1 MKRFVLF
8 LSFMFVCVCVCVQ
21 AYAEQNYF
29 FRDFKSTDLP
39 KKLHLDKKLSQTIQ
53 PCMQLNASKHY
64 TSTGVREPDICTKS
78 FKKSATMSYDL
89 ALGYLVSKN
98 KQYGLKAIEILNAW
112 AKELQSVDT
121 YQSEDNINFYMPYM
135 NMAYWF
141 VKKAFPSLEYEDF
154 VKRMRQYSQSALNT
168 NHGAWGI
175 LFDVSSA
182 LALDDNALLQNSANR
197 WQEWV
202 FKAIDENGVIAS
214 AITRSD
220 TSDYHGGPTKG
231 IKGIAYTN
239 FALLA
244 ITISGELLFENGYD
258 LWGSEAGKR
267 LSVAYNKVATWILNP
282 ETFPYFQPNLIGVH
296 NNAYFIIL
304 AKHYSSPS
312 ANELL
317 KQGNLHED
325 GFRLK
330 LRSP

>member
-8 LSFMFVCVCVCVQ
+8 LLFMCVCVCVQ
-21 AYAEQNYF
+21 AHAEQDYF

-53 PCMQLNASKHY
+53 PCVQLNASKHY
-64 TSTGVREPDICTKS
+64 TSTGVREPDACTKS
-78 FKKSATMSYDL
+78 FKKSALMSYDL
-89 ALGYLVSKN
+89 ALGYLVSQN

-121 YQSEDNINFYMPYM
+121 YQSENNINFYMPYM

-141 VKKAFPSLEYEDF
+141 VKKAFPSPEYEEF
-154 VKRMRQYSQSALNT
+154 IKRMRQYSQSALNT

-244 ITISGELLFENGYD
+244 LTISGELLFENGYD

-312 ANELL
+312 ADELL
-317 KQGNLHED
+317 KQGDLHED

-330 LRSP
+330 LRSL

>member
-8 LSFMFVCVCVCVQ
+8 LSFMFVCVCVQ
-21 AYAEQNYF
+21 AYAEQDYF

-39 KKLHLDKKLSQTIQ
+39 KKLYLDKKLSQTIQ
-53 PCMQLNASKHY
+53 PCVQLNASKHY
-64 TSTGVREPDICTKS
+64 TSTGVREPDVCTKS
-78 FKKSATMSYDL
+78 FKKSALMSYDL
-89 ALGYLVSKN
+89 ALGYLVSQN

-141 VKKAFPSLEYEDF
+141 VKKAFPSPEYEDF
-154 VKRMRQYSQSALNT
+154 IKRMRQYSQSALNT

-182 LALDDNALLQNSANR
+182 LALDDHALLHNSANR
-197 WQEWV
+197 WQDWI
-202 FKAIDENGVIAS
+202 FKAIDESGVIAS

-244 ITISGELLFENGYD
+244 LTISGELLFENGYD

-312 ANELL
+312 ADELL
-317 KQGNLHED
+317 KQGDLHED

>member
-8 LSFMFVCVCVCVQ
+8 FMCVCVCVQ
-21 AYAEQNYF
+21 AHADQDYF

-39 KKLHLDKKLSQTIQ
+39 QKLHLDKKLSQTIQ
-53 PCMQLNASKHY
+53 PCVQLNASKHY
-64 TSTGVREPDICTKS
+64 TSTGVRELDACTKS
-78 FKKSATMSYDL
+78 FKKSAIMSYDL
-89 ALGYLVSKN
+89 ALGYWVSKN

-141 VKKAFPSLEYEDF
+141 IKKAFPSPEYEDF
-154 VKRMRQYSQSALNT
+154 IKRMQQYSQSALNT

-197 WQEWV
+197 WQDWI
-202 FKAIDENGVIAS
+202 FKAIDENGVIPS

-244 ITISGELLFENGYD
+244 LTISGELLFENGYD

-312 ANELL
+312 ADELL
-317 KQGNLHED
+317 KQGDLHED

-330 LRSP
+330 LRSL

>member
-8 LSFMFVCVCVCVQ
+8 LSFMFVCVCVQ
-21 AYAEQNYF
+21 AYAEQDYF
-29 FRDFKSTDLP
+29 FRDFKSRDLP
-39 KKLHLDKKLSQTIQ
+39 QKLHLDKKLSQTIQ
-53 PCMQLNASKHY
+53 PCAQLNASKHY
-64 TSTGVREPDICTKS
+64 TSTGVREPDSCTKS
-78 FKKSATMSYDL
+78 FKKSALMSYDL

-141 VKKAFPSLEYEDF
+141 VKKAFPSPEYEDF
-154 VKRMRQYSQSALNT
+154 IKRMCQYSQSALNT

-182 LALDDNALLQNSANR
+182 LALDDHALLHNSANR
-197 WQEWV
+197 WQDWI

-244 ITISGELLFENGYD
+244 LTISGELLFENGYD

-312 ANELL
+312 ADELL
-317 KQGNLHED
+317 KQGDLHED

-330 LRSP
+330 LRSL

>member
-8 LSFMFVCVCVCVQ
+8 LLFMRVCVCVQ
-21 AYAEQNYF
+21 AHAEQDYF

-39 KKLHLDKKLSQTIQ
+39 QKLHLDKKLSQTIQ
-53 PCMQLNASKHY
+53 PCVQLNASKHY
-64 TSTGVREPDICTKS
+64 TSTGVREPDACTKS

-141 VKKAFPSLEYEDF
+141 VKKAFPSPEYEDF
-154 VKRMRQYSQSALNT
+154 IKRMQQYSQSALNT

-182 LALDDNALLQNSANR
+182 LALDDHALLQNSANR

-202 FKAIDENGVIAS
+202 FKAIDEDGVIPS

-244 ITISGELLFENGYD
+244 LTVSGELLFENGYD

-312 ANELL
+312 ADELL
-317 KQGNLHED
+317 KQGDLHED

-330 LRSP
+330 LRSL

>member
-8 LSFMFVCVCVCVQ
+8 LSFMFVCVCVQ
-21 AYAEQNYF
+21 AYAEQDYF
-29 FRDFKSTDLP
+29 FRDFKSRDLP
-39 KKLHLDKKLSQTIQ
+39 QKLHLDKKLSQTIQ
-53 PCMQLNASKHY
+53 PCVQLNASKHY
-64 TSTGVREPDICTKS
+64 TSTGVREPDKCTKS

-141 VKKAFPSLEYEDF
+141 VKKAFPSPEYEDF
-154 VKRMRQYSQSALNT
+154 IKRMRQYSQSALNT

-182 LALDDNALLQNSANR
+182 LALDDHALLQNSANR

-202 FKAIDENGVIAS
+202 FKAIDENGVIAN

-244 ITISGELLFENGYD
+244 LTISGELLFENGYD

-317 KQGNLHED
+317 KQGDLHED

>member
-8 LSFMFVCVCVCVQ
+8 LSLMFVCVCVQ
-21 AYAEQNYF
+21 AYAEQDYF

-39 KKLHLDKKLSQTIQ
+39 QKLHLDEKLSQTIQ
-53 PCMQLNASKHY
+53 PCVQLNASKHY
-64 TSTGVREPDICTKS
+64 TSTGVREPDACTKS
-78 FKKSATMSYDL
+78 FKKSAIMSYDL
-89 ALGYLVSKN
+89 ALGYVVSEN
-98 KQYGLKAIEILNAW
+98 EQYGLKAIEILNAW

-141 VKKAFPSLEYEDF
+141 VKKAFPSPEYEDF
-154 VKRMRQYSQSALNT
+154 IKRMHQYSQSALNT

-202 FKAIDENGVIAS
+202 FKAIDEDGVILS

-244 ITISGELLFENGYD
+244 LTVSGELLFENGYD

-312 ANELL
+312 ADELL
-317 KQGNLHED
+317 KQGDLHED

>member
-8 LSFMFVCVCVCVQ
+8 LSFMFVCVCVQ
-21 AYAEQNYF
+21 AHAEQDYF

-64 TSTGVREPDICTKS
+64 TSTGVREPDECTKS
-78 FKKSATMSYDL
+78 FKKSALMSYDL

-141 VKKAFPSLEYEDF
+141 VKKALPSPEYEDF
-154 VKRMRQYSQSALNT
+154 IKRMRQYSQSALNT

-244 ITISGELLFENGYD
+244 LTISGELLFENGYD

-312 ANELL
+312 ADELL
-317 KQGNLHED
+317 RQGDLHED

>member
-8 LSFMFVCVCVCVQ
+8 LSFMFVCVCVQ
-21 AYAEQNYF
+21 AYAEQDYF
-29 FRDFKSTDLP
+29 FRDFKSADLP
-39 KKLHLDKKLSQTIQ
+39 QKLHLDKKLSQTIQ
-53 PCMQLNASKHY
+53 PCVQLNASKHY
-64 TSTGVREPDICTKS
+64 TSTGVREPDVCTKS
-78 FKKSATMSYDL
+78 FKKSALMSYDL

-141 VKKAFPSLEYEDF
+141 VKKAFPSPEYEDF
-154 VKRMRQYSQSALNT
+154 IKRMHQYSQSALNT

-182 LALDDNALLQNSANR
+182 LALDDHALLHNSANR
-197 WQEWV
+197 WQDWI
-202 FKAIDENGVIAS
+202 FKAIDENGVIPS

-244 ITISGELLFENGYD
+244 LTISGELLFENGYD

-317 KQGNLHED
+317 KQGDLHED

-330 LRSP
+330 LRAL

>member
-8 LSFMFVCVCVCVQ
+8 LLFMGVCVCVQ
-21 AYAEQNYF
+21 AYAKQDYF
-29 FRDFKSTDLP
+29 FRDFKSRDLP
-39 KKLHLDKKLSQTIQ
+39 QKLHLDKKLSQTIQ
-53 PCMQLNASKHY
+53 PCAQLNASKHY
-64 TSTGVREPDICTKS
+64 TSTGVREPDSCTKS
-78 FKKSATMSYDL
+78 FKKSAIMSYDL

-141 VKKAFPSLEYEDF
+141 VKKAFPSPEYEDF
-154 VKRMRQYSQSALNT
+154 IKRMRQYSQSALNT

-182 LALDDNALLQNSANR
+182 LALDNHALLHNSANR

-244 ITISGELLFENGYD
+244 LTISGELLFENGYD

-267 LSVAYNKVATWILNP
+267 LSVAYNKAATWILNP

-317 KQGNLHED
+317 KQGDLHED

>member
-8 LSFMFVCVCVCVQ
+8 LLFMRVCVCVQ
-21 AYAEQNYF
+21 AHAEQDYF

-53 PCMQLNASKHY
+53 PCAQLNASKHY
-64 TSTGVREPDICTKS
+64 TSTGVREPDAYSKS
-78 FKKSATMSYDL
+78 FKKSAIMSYDL

-121 YQSEDNINFYMPYM
+121 YQSEGNINFYMPYM

-141 VKKAFPSLEYEDF
+141 VKKAFPSPEYEDF
-154 VKRMRQYSQSALNT
+154 IKRMRQYSQSALNT

-182 LALDDNALLQNSANR
+182 LALDDHALLQNSANR

-202 FKAIDENGVIAS
+202 FKAIDENGVIPS

-244 ITISGELLFENGYD
+244 LTISGELLFENGYD

-267 LSVAYNKVATWILNP
+267 LSVAYNKIATWILNP

-312 ANELL
+312 ADELL
-317 KQGNLHED
+317 KQGDLHED

-330 LRSP
+330 LRSL

>member
-1 MKRFVLF
+1 MKRFVLS
-8 LSFMFVCVCVCVQ
+8 LLLVCVQ
-21 AYAEQNYF
+21 AYAEQDYF
-29 FRDFKSTDLP
+29 FRDFKSIDLP
-39 KKLHLDKKLSQTIQ
+39 KKLHLDTKLSKQIQ
-53 PCMQLNASKHY
+53 PCTQLSASKHY
-64 TSTGVREPDICTKS
+64 TSTGVRELDACTKS

-98 KQYGLKAIEILNAW
+98 KQYGLKVRDILNAW
-112 AKELQSVDT
+112 ARELQSVDT

-141 VKKAFPSLEYEDF
+141 VKKEFSSPEYEDF
-154 VKRMRQYSQSALNT
+154 VKRMRGYSQSALNT

-182 LALDDNALLQNSANR
+182 LALNDQALLQSSANR

-202 FKAIDENGVIAS
+202 FKAIDESGVIPS

-244 ITISGELLFENGYD
+244 LSVSGELLFENGYD
-258 LWGSEAGKR
+258 LWDSEAGKR
-267 LSVAYNKVATWILNP
+267 LSIAYNKVATWILNP

-317 KQGNLHED
+317 SQGDLHED

-330 LRSP
+330 FRSP

>member
-8 LSFMFVCVCVCVQ
+8 LLFMCVCVCVQ
-21 AYAEQNYF
+21 AHAEQDYF
-29 FRDFKSTDLP
+29 FRDFKSMDLP
-39 KKLHLDKKLSQTIQ
+39 QKLHLDKKLSQTIQ
-53 PCMQLNASKHY
+53 PCAQLNASKHY
-64 TSTGVREPDICTKS
+64 TSIGIREPDACSKS
-78 FKKSATMSYDL
+78 FKKSAIMSYDL

-141 VKKAFPSLEYEDF
+141 VKKAFPSPEYEDF
-154 VKRMRQYSQSALNT
+154 IERMRQYSQSALNT

-182 LALDDNALLQNSANR
+182 LALDDHALLQNSANR

-202 FKAIDENGVIAS
+202 FKAIDENGVIPS

-244 ITISGELLFENGYD
+244 LTVSGELLFENGYD
-258 LWGSEAGKR
+258 LWGSGAGKR

-312 ANELL
+312 ADELL
-317 KQGNLHED
+317 KQGDLHED

-330 LRSP
+330 LRSL

>member
-8 LSFMFVCVCVCVQ
+8 LSFMCVCVCVQ
-21 AYAEQNYF
+21 AHAEQDYF

-39 KKLHLDKKLSQTIQ
+39 QKLHLDEKLSQTIQ
-53 PCMQLNASKHY
+53 PCAQLNASKHY
-64 TSTGVREPDICTKS
+64 TSAGVREPDACTKS
-78 FKKSATMSYDL
+78 FKKSALMSYDL
-89 ALGYLVSKN
+89 ALGYVVSEN
-98 KQYGLKAIEILNAW
+98 EQYGLKAIEILNAW
-112 AKELQSVDT
+112 AEELQSVDT

-141 VKKAFPSLEYEDF
+141 VKKAFPSPEYEDF
-154 VKRMRQYSQSALNT
+154 IKRMRQYSQSALNT

-202 FKAIDENGVIAS
+202 FKAIDESGVIAS

-244 ITISGELLFENGYD
+244 LTVSGELLFENGYD

-267 LSVAYNKVATWILNP
+267 LSVAYDKTAIWILNP

-312 ANELL
+312 ADELL
-317 KQGNLHED
+317 KQGDLHED

-330 LRSP
+330 LRSL

>member
-8 LSFMFVCVCVCVQ
+8 LSFMCACVQ
-21 AYAEQNYF
+21 AYADRDYF

-39 KKLHLDKKLSQTIQ
+39 QKLHLDEKLSQTIQ
-53 PCMQLNASKHY
+53 PCAQLNASKHY
-64 TSTGVREPDICTKS
+64 TSTGVREPDTCTKS
-78 FKKSATMSYDL
+78 FKKSAIMSYDL
-89 ALGYLVSKN
+89 ALGYVVSKN
-98 KQYGLKAIEILNAW
+98 EQYGLKAIEILNAW
-112 AKELQSVDT
+112 AEELQSVDT

-141 VKKAFPSLEYEDF
+141 IKKAFPSPEYEDF
-154 VKRMRQYSQSALNT
+154 IKRMLQYSQSTLNT

-182 LALDDNALLQNSANR
+182 LALDDHALLQNSANR
-197 WQEWV
+197 WQDWV

-244 ITISGELLFENGYD
+244 LTISGELLFENGYD
-258 LWGSEAGKR
+258 LWGSGAGKR

-312 ANELL
+312 ADELL
-317 KQGNLHED
+317 KQGDLHED

-330 LRSP
+330 LRSL

>member
-8 LSFMFVCVCVCVQ
+8 LSLVGVCVCVQ
-21 AYAEQNYF
+21 AYAEQDYF

-39 KKLHLDKKLSQTIQ
+39 QKLHLDKKLSQTIQ
-53 PCMQLNASKHY
+53 PCAQLNASKHY
-64 TSTGVREPDICTKS
+64 TSTGVREPDSCTNS
-78 FKKSATMSYDL
+78 FKKSALMSYDL

-141 VKKAFPSLEYEDF
+141 VKKAFPSPEYEDF
-154 VKRMRQYSQSALNT
+154 IKRMHQYSQSALNT

-182 LALDDNALLQNSANR
+182 LALDDNALLHNSANR
-197 WQEWV
+197 WQDWV

-244 ITISGELLFENGYD
+244 LTISGELLFENGYD

-267 LSVAYNKVATWILNP
+267 LSVAYNKVATWILSP

-317 KQGNLHED
+317 KQGDLHED

-330 LRSP
+330 LRSL

>member
-8 LSFMFVCVCVCVQ
+8 LSFMFVCVCVQ
-21 AYAEQNYF
+21 AYAEQDYF

-39 KKLHLDKKLSQTIQ
+39 QKLHLDEKLSQTIQ
-53 PCMQLNASKHY
+53 PCVQLNASKHY
-64 TSTGVREPDICTKS
+64 TSTGVREPDACTKS
-78 FKKSATMSYDL
+78 FKKSALMSYDL
-89 ALGYLVSKN
+89 ALGYVVSEN
-98 KQYGLKAIEILNAW
+98 EQYGLKAIEILNAW
-112 AKELQSVDT
+112 AEELQSVDT

-141 VKKAFPSLEYEDF
+141 VKKAFPSPEYEDF
-154 VKRMRQYSQSALNT
+154 IKRMHQYSQSALNT

-182 LALDDNALLQNSANR
+182 LALDDHTLLQNSANR

-202 FKAIDENGVIAS
+202 FKAIDEDGVIAS

-244 ITISGELLFENGYD
+244 LTISGELLFENGYD

-312 ANELL
+312 ADELL
-317 KQGNLHED
+317 KQGDLHED
-325 GFRLK
+325 GFKLK

>member
-8 LSFMFVCVCVCVQ
+8 LLFMCVCVCVQ
-21 AYAEQNYF
+21 AYAKQDYF
-29 FRDFKSTDLP
+29 FRDFKSRDLP

-64 TSTGVREPDICTKS
+64 TSTGVREPDACTKS
-78 FKKSATMSYDL
+78 FKKSALMSYDL

-141 VKKAFPSLEYEDF
+141 VKKAFPSPEYEDF
-154 VKRMRQYSQSALNT
+154 IKRMRQYSQSALNT

-182 LALDDNALLQNSANR
+182 LALDDHALLHNSANR

-220 TSDYHGGPTKG
+220 TSDYHGGPTRG

-244 ITISGELLFENGYD
+244 LTISGELLFENGYD

-317 KQGNLHED
+317 KQGDLHED

-330 LRSP
+330 LRSL

>member
-8 LSFMFVCVCVCVQ
+8 LSFMFVCVCVQ
-21 AYAEQNYF
+21 AHIEQDYF
-29 FRDFKSTDLP
+29 FRDFKSKDLP

-53 PCMQLNASKHY
+53 PCTQLNASKHY
-64 TSTGVREPDICTKS
+64 TSTGVREPDVCTKS
-78 FKKSATMSYDL
+78 FKKSALMSYDL
-89 ALGYLVSKN
+89 ALGYWVSKN

-141 VKKAFPSLEYEDF
+141 VKKAFPSPEYEDF
-154 VKRMRQYSQSALNT
+154 IKRMRQYSQSALNT

-182 LALDDNALLQNSANR
+182 LALDDHTLLQNSANR

-202 FKAIDENGVIAS
+202 FKAIDEDGVIAS

-258 LWGSEAGKR
+258 LWGSGAGKR

-312 ANELL
+312 ADELL
-317 KQGNLHED
+317 KQGDLHED

-330 LRSP
+330 LRSL

>member
-8 LSFMFVCVCVCVQ
+8 LSFMFVCVCVQ
-21 AYAEQNYF
+21 AYAEQDYF

-39 KKLHLDKKLSQTIQ
+39 QKLHLDEKLSQTIQ
-53 PCMQLNASKHY
+53 PCAQLNASKHY
-64 TSTGVREPDICTKS
+64 TSTGVREPDACTKS
-78 FKKSATMSYDL
+78 FKKSALMSYDL
-89 ALGYLVSKN
+89 ALGYVVSEN
-98 KQYGLKAIEILNAW
+98 EQYGLKAIEILNAW
-112 AKELQSVDT
+112 AEELQSVDT

-141 VKKAFPSLEYEDF
+141 VKKAFPSPEYEDF
-154 VKRMRQYSQSALNT
+154 IKRMHQYSQSALNT

-182 LALDDNALLQNSANR
+182 LALDDHALLQNSANR

-202 FKAIDENGVIAS
+202 FKAIDEDGVIAS

-244 ITISGELLFENGYD
+244 LTISGELLFENGYD
-258 LWGSEAGKR
+258 LWGSEAGKK

-312 ANELL
+312 ADELL
-317 KQGNLHED
+317 KQGDLHED

>member
-8 LSFMFVCVCVCVQ
+8 LSFMCACVQ
-21 AYAEQNYF
+21 AHAEQDYF

-39 KKLHLDKKLSQTIQ
+39 QKLHLDEKLSQTIQ
-53 PCMQLNASKHY
+53 PCAQLNASKHY
-64 TSTGVREPDICTKS
+64 TSTGVREPDACTKS
-78 FKKSATMSYDL
+78 FKKSALMSYDL
-89 ALGYLVSKN
+89 ALGYVVSEN
-98 KQYGLKAIEILNAW
+98 EQYGLKAIEILNAW

-141 VKKAFPSLEYEDF
+141 VKKAFPSPEYEDF
-154 VKRMRQYSQSALNT
+154 IKRMRQYSQSALNT

-244 ITISGELLFENGYD
+244 LTVSGELLFENGYD

-312 ANELL
+312 ADELL
-317 KQGNLHED
+317 KQGDLHED

-330 LRSP
+330 LRSL

>member
-8 LSFMFVCVCVCVQ
+8 LSLMGVCVCIQ
-21 AYAEQNYF
+21 AYAEQDYF

-53 PCMQLNASKHY
+53 PCAQLNASKHY
-64 TSTGVREPDICTKS
+64 TSTGVREPDACTKS
-78 FKKSATMSYDL
+78 FKKSALMSYDL

-141 VKKAFPSLEYEDF
+141 VKKAFPSPEYEYF
-154 VKRMRQYSQSALNT
+154 IKRMRQYSQSALNT

-182 LALDDNALLQNSANR
+182 LALDDNALLHNSANR
-197 WQEWV
+197 WQDWI

-244 ITISGELLFENGYD
+244 LTISGELLFENGYD
-258 LWGSEAGKR
+258 LWGSGAGKR

-317 KQGNLHED
+317 KQGDLHED

>member
-1 MKRFVLF
+1 
-8 LSFMFVCVCVCVQ
+8 
-21 AYAEQNYF
+21 
-29 FRDFKSTDLP
+29 
-39 KKLHLDKKLSQTIQ
+39 
-53 PCMQLNASKHY
+53 
-64 TSTGVREPDICTKS
+64 
-78 FKKSATMSYDL
+78 MSYDL

-112 AKELQSVDT
+112 AEELQSVDT

-141 VKKAFPSLEYEDF
+141 VKKAFPSPEYEDF
-154 VKRMRQYSQSALNT
+154 IKRMRQYSQSALNT

-182 LALDDNALLQNSANR
+182 LALDDHALLQNSANR

-202 FKAIDENGVIAS
+202 FKAIDEDGVIAS

-244 ITISGELLFENGYD
+244 LTVSGELLFENGYD
-258 LWGSEAGKR
+258 LWGSEAGKK

-312 ANELL
+312 ADELL
-317 KQGNLHED
+317 KQGDLHED

>member
-8 LSFMFVCVCVCVQ
+8 LSFMFVCVCVQ
-21 AYAEQNYF
+21 AYAEQDYF
-29 FRDFKSTDLP
+29 FRDFKSRDLP
-39 KKLHLDKKLSQTIQ
+39 QKLHLDKKLSQTIP
-53 PCMQLNASKHY
+53 PCAQLNASKHY
-64 TSTGVREPDICTKS
+64 TSTGVREPDSCTKS
-78 FKKSATMSYDL
+78 FKKSALMSYDL
-89 ALGYLVSKN
+89 ALGYLVSQN

-141 VKKAFPSLEYEDF
+141 VKKAFPSPEYEDF
-154 VKRMRQYSQSALNT
+154 IKRMRQYSQSALNT

-182 LALDDNALLQNSANR
+182 LALDDHVLLHNSANR
-197 WQEWV
+197 WQDWI

-220 TSDYHGGPTKG
+220 TSDYHGGSTKG

-244 ITISGELLFENGYD
+244 LTISGELLFENGYD

-317 KQGNLHED
+317 KQGDLHED

>member
-8 LSFMFVCVCVCVQ
+8 LSFMFVCVCVQ
-21 AYAEQNYF
+21 AYAEQDYF

-53 PCMQLNASKHY
+53 PCVQLNASKHY
-64 TSTGVREPDICTKS
+64 TSAGVREPDACTKS
-78 FKKSATMSYDL
+78 FKKSALMSYDL

-98 KQYGLKAIEILNAW
+98 KQYGLKAIEILNTW

-141 VKKAFPSLEYEDF
+141 VKKAFPSPEYEDF
-154 VKRMRQYSQSALNT
+154 IKRMRQYSQSALNT

-197 WQEWV
+197 WQDWI

-244 ITISGELLFENGYD
+244 LTISGELLFENGYD

-267 LSVAYNKVATWILNP
+267 LSVAYNKAATWILNP

-317 KQGNLHED
+317 KQGDLHED

-330 LRSP
+330 LRSL

>member
-8 LSFMFVCVCVCVQ
+8 FMCVCVCVQ
-21 AYAEQNYF
+21 AHAEQDYF

-53 PCMQLNASKHY
+53 PCAQLNASKHY
-64 TSTGVREPDICTKS
+64 TSIGVREPDACTKS

-141 VKKAFPSLEYEDF
+141 VKKAFPSPEYEDF
-154 VKRMRQYSQSALNT
+154 IKRMRQYSQSALNT

-182 LALDDNALLQNSANR
+182 LALDDHALLQNSANR

-202 FKAIDENGVIAS
+202 FKAIDENGVIPS

-244 ITISGELLFENGYD
+244 LTISGELLFENGYD
-258 LWGSEAGKR
+258 LWGSKAGKR

-312 ANELL
+312 ADELL
-317 KQGNLHED
+317 KQGDLHED

-330 LRSP
+330 LRSL

>member
-8 LSFMFVCVCVCVQ
+8 LSFMCVCVCVQ
-21 AYAEQNYF
+21 AYAEQDYF
-29 FRDFKSTDLP
+29 FRDFRSRDLP
-39 KKLHLDKKLSQTIQ
+39 QKLHLDKKLSQTIQ
-53 PCMQLNASKHY
+53 PCVQLNASKHY
-64 TSTGVREPDICTKS
+64 TSAGVREPDICTKS
-78 FKKSATMSYDL
+78 FKKSALMSYDL
-89 ALGYLVSKN
+89 SLGYLVSQN
-98 KQYGLKAIEILNAW
+98 KPYGLKAIEILNAW

-141 VKKAFPSLEYEDF
+141 VKKAFPSPEYEDF
-154 VKRMRQYSQSALNT
+154 IKRMRQYSQSALNT

-182 LALDDNALLQNSANR
+182 LALDDNALLHNSANR
-197 WQEWV
+197 WQDWI

-244 ITISGELLFENGYD
+244 LTISGELLFENGYD
-258 LWGSEAGKR
+258 LWGSGAGKR

-317 KQGNLHED
+317 KQGDLHED

>member
-8 LSFMFVCVCVCVQ
+8 LSFMCVCVQ
-21 AYAEQNYF
+21 AHAEQDYF
-29 FRDFKSTDLP
+29 FRDFKSKDLP

-53 PCMQLNASKHY
+53 PCAQLNASKHY
-64 TSTGVREPDICTKS
+64 TSIGVREPDACTKS
-78 FKKSATMSYDL
+78 FKKSALMSYDL
-89 ALGYLVSKN
+89 ALGYWVSKN

-121 YQSEDNINFYMPYM
+121 YQSEDNVNFYMPYM

-141 VKKAFPSLEYEDF
+141 VKKAFPSPEYEDF
-154 VKRMRQYSQSALNT
+154 IKRMRQYSQSALNT

-182 LALDDNALLQNSANR
+182 LALDDNALLHNSANR

-202 FKAIDENGVIAS
+202 FKAIDENGVIPS

-244 ITISGELLFENGYD
+244 LTISGELLFENGYD

-317 KQGNLHED
+317 KQGDLHED

-330 LRSP
+330 LRSL

>member
-8 LSFMFVCVCVCVQ
+8 LSFMFVCVCVQ
-21 AYAEQNYF
+21 AYAEQDYF
-29 FRDFKSTDLP
+29 FRDFKSRDLP
-39 KKLHLDKKLSQTIQ
+39 QKLHLDKKLSQTIQ
-53 PCMQLNASKHY
+53 PCAQLNASKHY
-64 TSTGVREPDICTKS
+64 TSTGVREPDVCTKS
-78 FKKSATMSYDL
+78 FKKSALMSYDL

-141 VKKAFPSLEYEDF
+141 VKKAIPSPEYEDF
-154 VKRMRQYSQSALNT
+154 IKRMRQYSQSALNT

-182 LALDDNALLQNSANR
+182 LALDDHALLQNSANR
-197 WQEWV
+197 WQDWI

-244 ITISGELLFENGYD
+244 LTVSGELLFENGYD

-282 ETFPYFQPNLIGVH
+282 ETFPYFQPNLVGVH

-312 ANELL
+312 ADELL
-317 KQGNLHED
+317 KQGDLHED

-330 LRSP
+330 LRSL

>member
-8 LSFMFVCVCVCVQ
+8 LSFMCVCVCVQ
-21 AYAEQNYF
+21 AYAEQDYF

-53 PCMQLNASKHY
+53 PCAQLNASKHY
-64 TSTGVREPDICTKS
+64 TSAGVREPDICTKS
-78 FKKSATMSYDL
+78 FKKSALMSYDL
-89 ALGYLVSKN
+89 ALGYWVSNN

-141 VKKAFPSLEYEDF
+141 VKKAFPSPEYEDF
-154 VKRMRQYSQSALNT
+154 IKRMHQYSQSALNT

-182 LALDDNALLQNSANR
+182 LALDDHALLHNSANR
-197 WQEWV
+197 WQDWI
-202 FKAIDENGVIAS
+202 FKAIDENGVIAN

-244 ITISGELLFENGYD
+244 LTISGELLFENGYD

-317 KQGNLHED
+317 KQGDLHED

>member
-8 LSFMFVCVCVCVQ
+8 LSFMFVCVCVQ
-21 AYAEQNYF
+21 AHAEQDYF

-53 PCMQLNASKHY
+53 PCVQLNASKHY
-64 TSTGVREPDICTKS
+64 TSTGVREPDVCTKS
-78 FKKSATMSYDL
+78 FKKSALMSYDL
-89 ALGYLVSKN
+89 ALGYWVGKN

-141 VKKAFPSLEYEDF
+141 VKKAFPSPEYEVF
-154 VKRMRQYSQSALNT
+154 IKRMRQYSQSALNT

-182 LALDDNALLQNSANR
+182 LALDDHALLHNSANR
-197 WQEWV
+197 WQEWI

-244 ITISGELLFENGYD
+244 LTISGELLFENGYD

-317 KQGNLHED
+317 KQGDLHED

-330 LRSP
+330 LRSL

>member
-8 LSFMFVCVCVCVQ
+8 LSFMCVCVCVQ
-21 AYAEQNYF
+21 AYAEQDYF
-29 FRDFKSTDLP
+29 FRDFKSIDLP

-53 PCMQLNASKHY
+53 PCAQLNASKHY

-78 FKKSATMSYDL
+78 FKKSAIMSYDL
-89 ALGYLVSKN
+89 ALGYWVSQN

-141 VKKAFPSLEYEDF
+141 VKKAFPSPEYEDF
-154 VKRMRQYSQSALNT
+154 IKRMHQYSQSALNT

-182 LALDDNALLQNSANR
+182 LALDDNALLHNSANR

-244 ITISGELLFENGYD
+244 LTISGELLFENGYD
-258 LWGSEAGKR
+258 L
-267 LSVAYNKVATWILNP
+267 
-282 ETFPYFQPNLIGVH
+282 
-296 NNAYFIIL
+296 
-304 AKHYSSPS
+304 
-312 ANELL
+312 
-317 KQGNLHED
+317 
-325 GFRLK
+325 
-330 LRSP
+330 

>member
-8 LSFMFVCVCVCVQ
+8 LSLMGVCVCVQ
-21 AYAEQNYF
+21 AYADQDYF

-39 KKLHLDKKLSQTIQ
+39 QKLHLDKKLSQTIQ
-53 PCMQLNASKHY
+53 PCAQLNASKHY
-64 TSTGVREPDICTKS
+64 TSAGVREPDACTKS
-78 FKKSATMSYDL
+78 FKKSALMSYDL
-89 ALGYLVSKN
+89 ALGYVVSEN
-98 KQYGLKAIEILNAW
+98 EQYGLKAIEILNAW
-112 AKELQSVDT
+112 AEELQSVDT

-141 VKKAFPSLEYEDF
+141 VKKAFPSPEYEDF

-182 LALDDNALLQNSANR
+182 LALDDHDLLQNSANR
-197 WQEWV
+197 WQDWI
-202 FKAIDENGVIAS
+202 FKVIDENGVIAS

-258 LWGSEAGKR
+258 LWDSGAGQR
-267 LSVAYNKVATWILNP
+267 LSIAYNKAATWILNP

-312 ANELL
+312 ADELL
-317 KQGNLHED
+317 KQGDLHED

>member
-8 LSFMFVCVCVCVQ
+8 LSFMFVCVCVQ
-21 AYAEQNYF
+21 AYAGQDYF
-29 FRDFKSTDLP
+29 FRDFKSRDLP
-39 KKLHLDKKLSQTIQ
+39 QKLHLDKKLSQTIQ

-64 TSTGVREPDICTKS
+64 TSTGVREPDVCTKS
-78 FKKSATMSYDL
+78 FKKSALMSYDL

-141 VKKAFPSLEYEDF
+141 VKKAFPSPEYEDF

-182 LALDDNALLQNSANR
+182 LALDDHALLQNSANR
-197 WQEWV
+197 WQDWI

-244 ITISGELLFENGYD
+244 ITVSGELLFENGYD

-267 LSVAYNKVATWILNP
+267 LSIAYNKAATWILNP

-304 AKHYSSPS
+304 AKYYSSPS

-317 KQGNLHED
+317 KQGDLHED

-330 LRSP
+330 LRSL

>member
-8 LSFMFVCVCVCVQ
+8 LLFMCVCVCVQ
-21 AYAEQNYF
+21 AHADQDYF

-39 KKLHLDKKLSQTIQ
+39 QKLHLDKKLSQTIQ
-53 PCMQLNASKHY
+53 PCVQLNASKHY
-64 TSTGVREPDICTKS
+64 TSTGVREPDACTKS

-89 ALGYLVSKN
+89 ALGYWVSKN

-141 VKKAFPSLEYEDF
+141 VKKAFPSPEYEDF
-154 VKRMRQYSQSALNT
+154 IKRMQQYSQSALNT

-182 LALDDNALLQNSANR
+182 LALDDHALLQNSANR

-202 FKAIDENGVIAS
+202 FKAIDEDGVIPS

-244 ITISGELLFENGYD
+244 LTISGELLFENGYD

-317 KQGNLHED
+317 KQGDLHED

-330 LRSP
+330 LRSL

>member
-8 LSFMFVCVCVCVQ
+8 LSLMFVCVCVQ
-21 AYAEQNYF
+21 AYAEQDYF

-53 PCMQLNASKHY
+53 PCAQLNASKHY
-64 TSTGVREPDICTKS
+64 TSTGAREPDACTKS
-78 FKKSATMSYDL
+78 FKKSALMSYDL
-89 ALGYLVSKN
+89 ALGYLVSQN

-121 YQSEDNINFYMPYM
+121 YQSEDNINFCMPYM

-141 VKKAFPSLEYEDF
+141 VKKAFPSPEYEDF

-182 LALDDNALLQNSANR
+182 LALDDHALLQNSANR

-258 LWGSEAGKR
+258 LWGSGAGKR

-312 ANELL
+312 ADELL
-317 KQGNLHED
+317 KQGDLHED

>member
-8 LSFMFVCVCVCVQ
+8 FMCVCVCIQ
-21 AYAEQNYF
+21 AHAEKDYF

-53 PCMQLNASKHY
+53 PCAQLNASKHY
-64 TSTGVREPDICTKS
+64 TSTGVREPDVCTKS
-78 FKKSATMSYDL
+78 FKKSAIMSYDL
-89 ALGYLVSKN
+89 ALGYWVSKN

-141 VKKAFPSLEYEDF
+141 VKKAFPSPEYEDF
-154 VKRMRQYSQSALNT
+154 IKRMRQYSQSALNT

-182 LALDDNALLQNSANR
+182 LALDDHALLQNSANR

-202 FKAIDENGVIAS
+202 FKAIDENGVIPS

-244 ITISGELLFENGYD
+244 LTISGELLFENGYD
-258 LWGSEAGKR
+258 LWGSKAGKR

-304 AKHYSSPS
+304 AKHYSNPS
-312 ANELL
+312 ADELL
-317 KQGNLHED
+317 KQGDLHED

-330 LRSP
+330 LRSL

>member
-8 LSFMFVCVCVCVQ
+8 LSFMFVCVCVQ
-21 AYAEQNYF
+21 AYAEQDYF
-29 FRDFKSTDLP
+29 FRDFKSIDLP

-53 PCMQLNASKHY
+53 PCVQLNASKHY
-64 TSTGVREPDICTKS
+64 TSAGVREPDACTKS
-78 FKKSATMSYDL
+78 FKKSALMSYDL

-141 VKKAFPSLEYEDF
+141 VKKAFPSPEYEDF
-154 VKRMRQYSQSALNT
+154 IKRMHQYSQSALNT

-182 LALDDNALLQNSANR
+182 LALDDHALLQNSANR

-202 FKAIDENGVIAS
+202 FKAIDEDGVIAS

-244 ITISGELLFENGYD
+244 LTISGELLFENGYD

-317 KQGNLHED
+317 KQGDLHED

-330 LRSP
+330 LRSL

>member
-8 LSFMFVCVCVCVQ
+8 LSFMFVCVCVQ
-21 AYAEQNYF
+21 AYAEQDYF
-29 FRDFKSTDLP
+29 FRDFKSRDLP
-39 KKLHLDKKLSQTIQ
+39 QKLHLDKKLSQTIQ
-53 PCMQLNASKHY
+53 PCAQLNASKHY
-64 TSTGVREPDICTKS
+64 TSTGVREPDKCTKS

-141 VKKAFPSLEYEDF
+141 VKKAFLSPEYEDF
-154 VKRMRQYSQSALNT
+154 IKRMHQYSQSALNT

-182 LALDDNALLQNSANR
+182 LALDDHALLHNSANR
-197 WQEWV
+197 WQDWI

-258 LWGSEAGKR
+258 LWGSGAGKR

-317 KQGNLHED
+317 KQGDLHED

-330 LRSP
+330 LRSL